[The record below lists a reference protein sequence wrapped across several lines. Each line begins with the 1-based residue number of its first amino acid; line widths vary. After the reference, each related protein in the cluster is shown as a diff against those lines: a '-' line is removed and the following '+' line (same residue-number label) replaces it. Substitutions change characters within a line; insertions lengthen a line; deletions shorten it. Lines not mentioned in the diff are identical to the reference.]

1 MATKKIGWLVPL
13 VCLAACSNG
22 SNHEQYAKADSSAT
36 AAAAA
41 PAQALPLNSP
51 ERKIIHTADFNC
63 KVQNVMTAVN
73 GLEHMVTAAGG
84 IIEESKLDNSRG
96 ETNTIYYKPD
106 SLQQLTTYTTTA
118 TLTLKIPAA
127 ALDSVIHSIPAMVSF
142 IDSRTIKQTD
152 VTARYMGNN
161 TLLQPN
167 AGAYTKESAVKLA
180 KKTDDII
187 KAQQYEDET
196 TQQMVERKVRQM
208 QLQDDITYATLT
220 VALSQPQQVYSQI
233 IINTDHIGSVP
244 FTTRMG
250 LALQTGFN
258 GLKELIL
265 CFANIWPLVLL
276 AIAALVVFK
285 KAKRRPLF
293 PKNA

>member
-22 SNHEQYAKADSSAT
+22 SNHQQYAKTDSAV
-36 AAAAA
+36 AAAA
-41 PAQALPLNSP
+41 PAPALPLNSP

-63 KVQNVMTAVN
+63 KVQNVMAAVN
-73 GLEHMVTAAGG
+73 GLERMVTNAGG
-84 IIEESKLDNSRG
+84 IIEESKLENNRG

-161 TLLQPN
+161 ALLKSN

-187 KAQQYEDET
+187 KAQQYEDDNM
-196 TQQMVERKVRQM
+196 QQLVERKVQQM

-233 IINTDHIGSVP
+233 IINSDRIATVP
-244 FTTRMG
+244 FFTRMG
-250 LALQTGFN
+250 LALQTGLN
-258 GLKELIL
+258 GLKELII
-265 CFANIWPLVLL
+265 CFTNIWPLVLL
-276 AIAALVVFK
+276 AIAALLVFK